1 MPSNVIERLAV
12 CSWSLEPTNP
22 RDLISKLRD
31 AKIAQV
37 QLALN
42 PLLDNAKAWG
52 GAGDILE
59 SAGIRIV
66 SGMFG
71 CAGEDYSS
79 LESIRATGGISPD
92 TTWQQNLKNIH
103 AAATL
108 ASELGL
114 KLVTF
119 HAGFLPHTE
128 SDPKFS
134 AMLNRLGQVAQI
146 FAERE
151 IHVALETGQEKATEL
166 ATVLTRLHE
175 SQLGVNFDPANML
188 LYGSGDPIEALKLLA
203 QWIRQVHIKDAKK
216 SRVAGTW
223 GEEMAAGSGEV
234 DWTAFFSGLN
244 EIHFT
249 GNYVIERE
257 AGTQRVADVR
267 TAMSLVEKF
276 AK

>member
-1 MPSNVIERLAV
+1 MPSDVIERLAV
-12 CSWSLEPTNP
+12 CSWSLEPTSP
-22 RDLISKLRD
+22 QDLISKLRD
-31 AKIAQV
+31 ANIAQV

-42 PLLDNAKAWG
+42 PLLDNANAWG
-52 GAGDILE
+52 GAGGILE

-71 CAGEDYSS
+71 CVGEDYST
-79 LESIRATGGISPD
+79 LESIRATGGIAPD
-92 TTWQQNLKNIH
+92 ATWQQNLKNIR
-103 AAATL
+103 AASTL
-108 ASELGL
+108 AAELGL

-119 HAGFLPHTE
+119 HAGFLPHAE

-134 AMLNRLGQVAQI
+134 VMLNRLSQVAQI
-146 FAERE
+146 FAERD
-151 IHVALETGQEKATEL
+151 IHVALETGQEKATDL
-166 ATVLTRLHE
+166 ATVLMRLKE
-175 SQLGVNFDPANML
+175 SRLGVNFDPANML

-203 QWIRQVHIKDAKK
+203 EWIRQVHIKDAKK
-216 SRVAGTW
+216 NHVAGIW

-234 DWTAFFSGLN
+234 DWPSFFSVLK

-249 GNYVIERE
+249 GNFVIERE

-267 TAMSLVEKF
+267 TAKSLVEQS

>member
-1 MPSNVIERLAV
+1 MPSDVIKRLAV
-12 CSWSLEPTNP
+12 CSWSLEPTSP
-22 RDLISKLRD
+22 QDLISKLRD
-31 AKIAQV
+31 ANIAQV

-42 PLLDNAKAWG
+42 PLLDNANAWDDAG
-52 GAGDILE
+52 GILE

-71 CAGEDYSS
+71 CVGEDYSTV
-79 LESIRATGGISPD
+79 ESIRATGGIATD
-92 TTWQQNLKNIH
+92 ATWQQNLKNIR
-103 AAATL
+103 AASAL
-108 ASELGL
+108 AAELGL

-119 HAGFLPHTE
+119 HAGFLPHAE

-134 AMLNRLGQVAQI
+134 VMLNRLSQVAQI
-146 FAERE
+146 FAEQD
-151 IHVALETGQEKATEL
+151 IHVALETGQEKAADL
-166 ATVLTRLHE
+166 ATVLLRLNE
-175 SQLGVNFDPANML
+175 SRLGVNFDPANML
-188 LYGSGDPIEALKLLA
+188 LYGSGNPIEALKLLA

-216 SRVAGTW
+216 SQVAGIW

-234 DWTAFFSGLN
+234 DWTAFFSVLQ

-249 GNYVIERE
+249 GNFVIERE

-267 TAMSLVEKF
+267 TAKSLVEQS